1 MSFPQTSQT
10 LIRRIAAEGNERDW
24 HQFLNDYWLPVCRFA
39 QRRGSLT
46 LDDAED
52 VASETFEAVLRNQL
66 LCRWASDRSSKLRTL
81 LCTVVRHVLG
91 NRARVQKGRQQL
103 LRENAHELVGRAD
116 LPTLKGP
123 DESAENVDHFYAAW
137 VDGMLFGTVEALMQ
151 EYHQTGK
158 GDYFRVLYGR
168 ICEQMTMPQISET
181 LGLTTTT
188 SENYYKAARK
198 RLAAKL
204 EETLRQHVQRYCEP
218 EELEPEFTAEWN
230 QIGQHL
236 KDRGG
241 LEQIIAKVYEGLD
254 PTETTQRQAEG
265 ITATLRRL
273 TLSHPK
279 VPDSSP
285 NP

>member
-10 LIRRIAAEGNERDW
+10 LIRRITAQGNERDW

-39 QRRGSLT
+39 QQRGSLT

-66 LCRWASDRSSKLRTL
+66 LCRWASNRSAKLRTL

-91 NRARVQKGRQQL
+91 NRARVHKGRQQL

-123 DESAENVDHFYAAW
+123 EDSAENADHFYAAW
-137 VDGMLFGTVEALMQ
+137 VEGMLFAAVETLML

-168 ICEQMTMPQISET
+168 ICEQMTTPQISET

-188 SENYYKAARK
+188 SENYFKAARK

-204 EETLRQHVQRYCEP
+204 EELVRRHVERYSEP
-218 EELEPEFTAEWN
+218 DDMEADFIAEWN

-236 KDRGG
+236 KERGG
-241 LEQIIAKVYEGLD
+241 LEQIISSVYENLD
-254 PTETTQRQAEG
+254 PAEAAQRQTQA
-265 ITATLRRL
+265 ITAALGL
-273 TLSHPK
+273 I
-279 VPDSSP
+279 SP
-285 NP
+285 QNA